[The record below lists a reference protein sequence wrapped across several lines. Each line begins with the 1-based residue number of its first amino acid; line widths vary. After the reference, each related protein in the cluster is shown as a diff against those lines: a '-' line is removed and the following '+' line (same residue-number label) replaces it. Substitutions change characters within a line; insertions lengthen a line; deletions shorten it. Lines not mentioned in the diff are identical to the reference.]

1 MGSPSSEEVTA
12 TCLVFGVSTG
22 PGPES
27 DPNKGAK
34 MAMEETPVRPT
45 GFRLGMKSW
54 RALVL

>member
-34 MAMEETPVRPT
+34 MAVEETPVPLA
-45 GFRLGMKSW
+45 LG
-54 RALVL
+54 LG